1 MRFSEILGQGKSI
14 NIQNVNVFV
23 MGNDESTPKVVNPGV
38 EYGEDGKAKMSPP
51 LQQQIDIMKDLAG
64 PTTDDPM
71 TEPTD
76 QEVAKLTQGDQDLD
90 RIKKLAAMFTPVMQF
105 P

>member
-1 MRFSEILGQGKSI
+1 MKIGEVLQPGTTF
-14 NIQNVNVFV
+14 NVQNMNVFV
-23 MGNDESTPKVVNPGV
+23 MGKDESSPKVVNPGV

-51 LQQQIDIMKDLAG
+51 LQQQVDIMKDLAG

-76 QEVAKLTQGDQDLD
+76 QEVAELTKGDQDLD
-90 RIKKLAAMFTPVMQF
+90 RIKKLASIFTPVMQF